1 MATKKERNKLDER
14 ICEIIEQLGV
24 CALGSD
30 VHNALQNELRLLTAI
45 QLKQDEFAA
54 TTSLNLKKFE
64 LERELKQ
71 NEDARNDQDHIL
83 ASNYKDRE
91 YSLDQRKA
99 DLEEQKVQQEFE
111 MNRREEKSGKRRF
124 VVDKIISTASNI
136 VVPVTLGFATLIF
149 GLTFEERGT
158 ITSKVT
164 PFMSKVVCKMI
175 GRD

>member
-1 MATKKERNKLDER
+1 MATKKERNELDKR
-14 ICEIIEQLGV
+14 ICEVIEQLGV

-45 QLKQDEFAA
+45 QLKQDELAA

-64 LERELKQ
+64 LERDLKQ
-71 NEDARNDQDHIL
+71 NEDARADREHIL
-83 ASNYKDRE
+83 ESNYKDRE
-91 YSLDQRKA
+91 YELAQRKVN
-99 DLEEQKVQQEFE
+99 LEEERSHQEYE
-111 MNRREEKSGKRRF
+111 RNRREEKSGKRRF
-124 VVDKIISTASNI
+124 IVDKIVGVTGGI
-136 VVPVTLGFATLIF
+136 VAPVTLGFATLIF

>member
-30 VHNALQNELRLLTAI
+30 AHNALQNELRLLTAI
-45 QLKQDEFAA
+45 QLKQYELAA

-71 NEDARNDQDHIL
+71 NEDARNDQDHVL

-91 YSLDQRKA
+91 YSLDQRKV
-99 DLEEQKVQQEFE
+99 DLEVQKVQQEFE
-111 MNRREEKSGKRRF
+111 MNRREEKSSKRRF

-136 VVPVTLGFATLIF
+136 VVPAALGFATLIF

-164 PFMSKVVCKMI
+164 PFMSKVACKMI